1 MKINEIAINEGIEK
15 LGKYV
20 FNTAKNA
27 WELANDTK
35 VFSKGGVK
43 SADNLA
49 SPTSPGPAV
58 WRRPGETGGGS
69 SVPPAGGGR
78 VPPRPAGP
86 GVTIDQLRTPTNG
99 VASMNLDSAKRAAQA
114 NAAKRA
120 SALKSA
126 ETPAPKPAADDL
138 ARQVSPADDLSKE
151 IKPGG
156 RADPPMTPGGQ
167 AYPEMIAEPL
177 PSWLFPK
184 GAKGSKTPSGRQEPS
199 INRSAEPTT
208 SSGSRQEPSMS
219 GQSSG
224 ENKLSIDDVERL
236 HKLYTTNPA
245 AAQAAAKEAGID
257 LSNPGIFR
265 RNPWKTAAAAL
276 SLPTVYNKLSPTDWP
291 KAEYTPYSV
300 LGDLGVKAG
309 KNLWKQTDMPKVDF
323 VDPTSNI
330 TPSADA
336 PLPSEKQVDTAIKND
351 PANQEVTQEIEKWNR
366 EHPDNPI
373 KENYTNELN
382 RMVYLSR
389 P

>member
-1 MKINEIAINEGIEK
+1 MKINEIALNENVWTNLAPLASRALPRIERLPGETMK
-15 LGKYV
+15 DAIKRA
-20 FNTAKNA
+20 TS
-27 WELANDTK
+27 EL
-35 VFSKGGVK
+35 GGVK
-43 SADNLA
+43 SADNLV
-49 SPTSPGPAV
+49 SPAELSALRRDPVPPSSGPAV
-58 WRRPGETGGGS
+58 WTKRGDSVPS
-69 SVPPAGGGR
+69 SVSPAGGGR
-78 VPPRPAGP
+78 VSPRPTGP
-86 GVTIDQLRTPTNG
+86 GVTVDQLQTPANG
-99 VASMNLDSAKRAAQA
+99 IASMNIDSAKRAAQA

-120 SALKSA
+120 PAPKSA

-138 ARQVSPADDLSKE
+138 SKQIKPGADAPGQRQDPSINTPADDLAKQ
-151 IKPGG
+151 IRPGTDTPKTPGG
-156 RADPPMTPGGQ
+156 RA
-167 AYPEMIAEPL
+167 
-177 PSWLFPK
+177 
-184 GAKGSKTPSGRQEPS
+184 
-199 INRSAEPTT
+199 
-208 SSGSRQEPSMS
+208 EPSMN
-219 GQSSG
+219 QPASG

-236 HKLYTTNPA
+236 QKMFKSDPA

-351 PANQEVTQEIEKWNR
+351 PANQEVSQEIEKWNR

-373 KENYTNELN
+373 KESYTNELN
-382 RMVYLSR
+382 RMVFLSR

>member
-1 MKINEIAINEGIEK
+1 MKINEIAINEN
-15 LGKYV
+15 V
-20 FNTAKNA
+20 WTKNA
-27 WELANDTK
+27 ALAAKALPRIERLPGETMVDAIKRATSEL
-35 VFSKGGVK
+35 GGVK

-78 VPPRPAGP
+78 VPPRPTGP
-86 GVTIDQLRTPTNG
+86 GVTVDQLRTPANG
-99 VASMNLDSAKRAAQA
+99 TASMNIDSAKRAAQTH
-114 NAAKRA
+114 AAKRA
-120 SALKSA
+120 PAPKSA
-126 ETPAPKPAADDL
+126 ETPAPKSA
-138 ARQVSPADDLSKE
+138 ADDLSKQ
-151 IKPGG
+151 IKPG
-156 RADPPMTPGGQ
+156 ADAPGQRQDPSINTPADDLAKQIRPGTDTPKTPG
-167 AYPEMIAEPL
+167 
-177 PSWLFPK
+177 
-184 GAKGSKTPSGRQEPS
+184 GRQEPS
-199 INRSAEPTT
+199 MNQPA
-208 SSGSRQEPSMS
+208 
-219 GQSSG
+219 SG
-224 ENKLSIDDVERL
+224 ENKFSIDDVERL
-236 HKLYTTNPA
+236 QKMFKSDPA

-336 PLPSEKQVDTAIKND
+336 PLPSENQVDTAIKND
-351 PANQEVTQEIEKWNR
+351 PANQEVSQEIEKWNR

-382 RMVYLSR
+382 RMVYLSKL
-389 P
+389 